1 MNYTFPDT
9 STHVS
14 KRFRASMCWG
24 MKPHYDQGMGISQ
37 INGTRVA
44 APRATTDDTL
54 WGFVVFHTLAHLSQV
69 TQHPLIF
76 LWLPSYIQIT
86 ISLGITCYILI
97 IIKININSYVFP
109 KGGTFRV
116 GLTSVAVK
124 DFLNSFCFQIQL

>member
-1 MNYTFPDT
+1 MRVGQSVHQINLYLKNYIHVKVQMNYTFPDT
-9 STHVS
+9 STHVW

-37 INGTRVA
+37 ISGTRVA

-76 LWLPSYIQIT
+76 CGFLP
-86 ISLGITCYILI
+86 
-97 IIKININSYVFP
+97 
-109 KGGTFRV
+109 TFKLRFH
-116 GLTSVAVK
+116 LA
-124 DFLNSFCFQIQL
+124 

>member
-24 MKPHYDQGMGISQ
+24 MKPHNDQGMDISQ
-37 INGTRVA
+37 ISGTRVA

-76 LWLPSYIQIT
+76 FVASFLHSNYDFTWHNLLYFNN
-86 ISLGITCYILI
+86 Y
-97 IIKININSYVFP
+97 KININSYVFL
-109 KGGTFRV
+109 KGGNFRV
-116 GLTSVAVK
+116 GLTNVAVK
-124 DFLNSFCFQIQL
+124 DFLNSFCFQMQL